1 MHSKNR
7 IKYRTYFIHF
17 TLYNLIFFALQLIY
31 ILFKSGTFL
40 NAVAMPLSVY
50 IELCATLVIHLCL
63 YLLLS
68 ALQTL
73 LLWGVDRTIRLNQIS
88 ASSWQLMI
96 WIFSIGALLTI
107 NGYFFPLSLF
117 SRLLFLSDLPST
129 WLVGLCIA
137 LLTILAL
144 LTLNTLFWA
153 GKQFTK
159 TIVLLISIISLYMCW
174 PSQSTT
180 INTNNK
186 NIILIGVD
194 SLPPSAINKKNTP
207 TISQFVHH
215 STLFQEAISPLA
227 RTFPAWTSILTG
239 LNPSH
244 HGARYNLM
252 PSRFVKADKSIAWDL
267 KRAGWDTI
275 YGTDDRRFNSIG
287 KEFGFQQIIGPK
299 LGVNDMLIGTFN
311 DFPISNLLVNFPFTR
326 WIFPYNYI
334 NRASHYVYYPQTFD
348 NALEKTLR
356 LRKQTKPL
364 LLAVHFTL
372 PHWPYAFA
380 SSTPAQVKNEY
391 SVMERE
397 HLFFTAIHQADN
409 QVNHLLQTL
418 KTNGYLENSLVIL
431 LSDHGEAL
439 YSEGSRQTKANAYQ
453 GPNPNKLADYF
464 KRKTSTTLDRSAG
477 HGSDLLSK
485 DQYHCLL
492 SFALYKENKPVNLAK
507 IISTRVALIDIAP
520 TIWTYLNPSYSP
532 EMDGVSL
539 FKTLVDENESLPE
552 RTFTMESG
560 MLPNQ
565 FLSQEKARQ
574 LGQKYFR
581 VNPNNGQL
589 ELRRASLA
597 TLDTLKL
604 YALIRGDW
612 VLAFYPDDHGYIPI
626 TQRISDG
633 AWTDELESDFSKL
646 SVLHHWAGIKPKM
659 LGRGPTY

>member
-1 MHSKNR
+1 MSSENR
-7 IKYRTYFIHF
+7 IKYRAYFIHF
-17 TLYNLIFFALQLIY
+17 ILYNFVFFALQLIY

-40 NAVAMPLSVY
+40 NAVAMPLRVY
-50 IELCATLVIHLCL
+50 IELCATLIFHLCL

-68 ALQTL
+68 VLQTI
-73 LLWGVDRTIRLNQIS
+73 LLWGLNKTFKLNQKSIS
-88 ASSWQLMI
+88 HCQLII
-96 WIFSIGALLTI
+96 WAISIAALLTT
-107 NGYFFPLSLF
+107 NGYLFPLSLF
-117 SRLLFLSDLPST
+117 SRLLFLSDIPST
-129 WLVGLCIA
+129 WLAALCTT

-144 LTLNTLFWA
+144 MALNALFWIA
-153 GKQFTK
+153 KRYTK
-159 TIVLLISIISLYMCW
+159 TMVFFIILIGLYMCW
-174 PSQSTT
+174 PQQSTT
-180 INTNNK
+180 IPAAKK
-186 NIILIGVD
+186 NIILIGID
-194 SLPPSAINKKNTP
+194 SLPPSAINKTNTP
-207 TISQFVHH
+207 TISAFVHQ
-215 STLFQEAISPLA
+215 STFFQETISPLA

-244 HGARYNLM
+244 HGAHYNLM
-252 PSRFVKADKSIAWDL
+252 PGRFVKSERSIAWDL
-267 KRAGWDTI
+267 QRNGWDTI

-287 KEFGFQQIIGPK
+287 NEFGFQQLIGPK

-311 DFPISNLLVNFPFTR
+311 DFPMSNLLVNLPLTR
-326 WIFPYNYI
+326 WFFPYNYI

-348 NALEKTLR
+348 HALEKTLR
-356 LRKQTKPL
+356 SRERNKPL

-397 HLFFTAIHQADN
+397 QLFFTAIHQADQ
-409 QVNHLLQTL
+409 QVKRLLQIL

-439 YSEGSRQTKANAYQ
+439 YTQGSRQTTLNAYQ
-453 GPNPNKLADYF
+453 GPGANKLADYF
-464 KRKTSTTLDRSAG
+464 KRKTSTTLDKSAG

-492 SFALYKENKPVNLAK
+492 SFTLYKENKPVNLAK
-507 IISTRVALIDIAP
+507 SISTRVALIDIAP
-520 TIWTYLNPSYSP
+520 TIWSYLKQPHQP
-532 EMDGVSL
+532 KMDGISL
-539 FKTLVDENESLPE
+539 FKTLVDTNESLPE

-589 ELRRASLA
+589 ELRRSSL
-597 TLDTLKL
+597 TILNSMKL
-604 YALIRGDW
+604 YAFIRGDW
-612 VLAFYPDDHGYIPI
+612 VLAFYPDDNGYIRV

-633 AWTDELESDFSKL
+633 AWTDELESDFSKMSAL
-646 SVLHHWAGIKPKM
+646 YPWTSIQPSR
-659 LGRGPTY
+659 LGLMTY